1 MLRIKQ
7 YAESYTATWVE
18 DLVLC
23 SKDNRVPVQRKH
35 PPHPS
40 PQNKKTAGDDA
51 AVVDHWAYSWREA
64 LPTPIP
70 ALPLRVKEHISQYI
84 RGK

>member
-51 AVVDHWAYSWREA
+51 AVVDH
-64 LPTPIP
+64 
-70 ALPLRVKEHISQYI
+70 
-84 RGK
+84 